1 MTLDDRTGDV
11 YVARLDTNE
20 LLQIT
25 PGGAI
30 TPIATHADGLL
41 GAANMTLIHVGQS
54 TVIYIANSGLD
65 FLGTGATGGAGPAIL
80 KITIPSPSK

>member
-11 YVARLDTNE
+11 YVARLDDNE

-25 PGGAI
+25 PSGVI
-30 TPIATHADGLL
+30 PPIATHADGLL
-41 GAANMTLIHVGQS
+41 GAANMALIHLGRN
-54 TVIYIANSGLD
+54 TVIYIANTNDD

-80 KITIPSPSK
+80 QITIPSPSH